1 MIQENVRGAIPWV
14 GRSAWNFGSYHLW
27 GDVPA
32 LMPMTL
38 RAVKVGGKSLVVNG
52 NKQIAAEWR
61 SKSFAT
67 NEALKGAGDGWF
79 NDGKRA
85 GRSGETGRLRAGR
98 TAGPDR
104 PGAAEHAVS
113 QRTVRQRTVRALRRA
128 GAGPAHAPHPLSID

>member
-85 GRSGETGRLRAGR
+85 GRSGETGRLSQSSGKSSARKAASAR
-98 TAGPDR
+98 IAKIPR
-104 PGAAEHAVS
+104 PLAEWIARVY
-113 QRTVRQRTVRALRRA
+113 
-128 GAGPAHAPHPLSID
+128 HP